1 MQLSADAMATS
12 SGSNMDAAA
21 ARSECNGN
29 ATTTTTNSSP
39 RKEKTILGWLVKSAS
54 ANDKAND
61 NDNNNCNDN
70 DTSNANNNRDTSN
83 RINNNNCNCESR
95 AFREFRGVQTL
106 RLLWSKRIYSASVE
120 AAESQVQRQG
130 LGTLRKLNK
139 SVSCLVNAFNN
150 ARDWPSLTNAH
161 ETRAKRAASLHN
173 LQETPSEQ
181 QVLLQLQRDKDNF
194 YKYKNAEQA
203 KMLRRSSDANGN
215 TNATFIAVKA
225 GNAAG
230 ERLQWPKRED
240 VMAKCSQS
248 NNQHEQASGCGR
260 LGERAGERVGASE
273 QVNLISEQS
282 AAAAAAATEA
292 AAAAAANSVRIS
304 LSAAS
309 GHSGSSES
317 LQTVNSTNSLTSIAT
332 SGITVTS
339 QTGANRSAGT
349 RRKYSFKTHAGKSFH
364 QHHTPRR
371 MSSHSHSHIHTHQGG
386 GAGGELSGG
395 GGVVRQLTQQFNE
408 IIQKDARVLEQ
419 VKRKNGVWLSRGS
432 HVYKIV
438 ERSAMQQQQQQQ
450 LERAEQ
456 SNSPSQS
463 PSQSQRSSMVQRNI
477 KKFEKLDKP
486 LVPQKTQQLLRKH
499 QELMSQRPSTLSL
512 SKQMRNKRSRSQ
524 QQLILELEQQQ
535 LKLEVV
541 KEEVKT
547 PVEPNASTDEG
558 VQSDLDE
565 ATKPKP
571 TVDELTPEELE
582 DVEAEERQKQRKHKY
597 ATIYE
602 KLRLLPFIKNKKA
615 ATPPNT
621 PTKAIAEKEATTEQE
636 QEQEQEH
643 QLEQEMQLQQD
654 QQEQQ
659 PLLSPCVEAD
669 AKILAALE
677 VLDQKL
683 KILGEPAKT
692 KDGELVIAANDDFE
706 QRLLPNNSF
715 IYQAA
720 NKQVSNNQLLL
731 NQAVNVTLVN
741 AIEGEQ
747 MIMEQKQLAEE
758 EEKQLSK
765 EQMQEEQ
772 ELEPMYEPITP
783 STEIK
788 TEPQASSLYK
798 ITNQMDKEKEASMP
812 VEDIYQTVEE
822 ATTTTIIITT
832 AATGVAAG
840 AETAAAKNNWLE
852 GYESIAGS
860 SGNSDDYEAFAAP
873 ATPTT
878 PISSSTGT
886 LGRNTRDELPELP
899 KPKRV
904 LPKSPCVLRP
914 APSKPSQPTR
924 PSGKACAAPASTDE
938 DDENIYDTIKG
949 CYESLALQRSKT
961 DATSISSN
969 CYESISN
976 YRKSKSSVG
985 PSEGV
990 GSGATAS
997 GVHLS
1002 SSGSTLTL
1010 SSDHRTNS
1018 LYESSLATGHIV
1030 YGSGC
1035 RSSLASSSAGSGAG
1049 SGVGSAAGSN
1059 GAGKQCDKRSSIAG
1073 SSDNSDA
1080 WVDISDGEA
1089 ETAAAAATSTAIG
1102 ETQFVVVRER
1112 FKQHRVRS
1120 PDWSK
1125 RIRDKRLQQNKAKSC
1140 IEDDSDHYYETLSP
1154 LGNKRHSTQLL
1165 PGQHHKR
1172 HQERSSKQQSA
1183 SAHALGQH
1191 QIYSDDYDSFET
1203 DSDEPTEPEQRL
1215 QHHNDSGVDMRNHRL
1230 PLPPAPQNQVY
1241 AIVRK
1246 FKDFISSKKSHK
1258 GSQQKI
1264 YENSGAQFY
1273 VECRKR
1279 EPQEPAG
1286 SLSSSERNL
1295 VAGQGQQDPQQQQ
1308 EQQLSSASLLR
1319 PKQKNGKSLRSRL
1332 RKSLVGASFDTK
1344 QLAALTP
1351 TRSTFYIE
1359 DPATPQQHE
1368 QQEHHGSGELD
1379 SGFSEKAS
1387 SGDIPVMP
1395 STPSAESQ
1403 KFSTVARK
1411 TKKEAKAMRRRTTI
1425 GVRPHDPP
1433 PPPPPSVELR
1443 NSSNRTQLEPHSPTS
1458 WYAECGVFKQST
1470 ATLTAPHGTDEPT
1483 TPTPNTP
1490 GGGSSSWYTESGL
1503 YQTSGISVASS
1514 SGSSGVSTGN
1524 EAGLGDELQPHSLFF
1539 NEPLY
1544 QVYSAAKLES
1554 ITRDLEAHESST
1566 DGYEEIGQHA
1576 HAKKEPAQQTQKTR
1590 PSALQLVEPKN
1601 GPSRTL
1607 WSEIPEVI
1615 HSGILPTLT
1624 PRERGL
1630 QEAKFEIMTSEASY
1644 LKSLNLL
1651 RRHFMNNTAFCDSSV
1666 LSTKDRKALFSY
1678 IVPVHECSE
1687 RLLTELECCWQ
1698 NNIMLVGLS
1707 RCIYE
1712 IAERHFHVYI
1722 TFCEHQGR
1730 MDRTLRRLK
1739 EAKNGAFQQHLEKL
1753 EASPSCCGLNL
1764 HSFLMLPMQRITR
1777 LPLLIDAVFS
1787 KESPHNTEEYEGWKL
1802 ALALVQKIV
1811 AQCNEAAN
1819 RCEQAYELERIS
1831 KQLEFPSHIRALA
1844 IAPMGVPK
1852 QGAKPRFLVKRGELT
1867 HLMWR
1872 GDDAKLTFG
1881 KRFTKSSIYAFLF
1894 SDLLVLCKRKGESN
1908 FSVFDYCPRSMLT
1921 LTSGD
1926 NLPQLPTKDIKDPT
1940 SKNLMLM
1947 TLLENHE
1954 RKTIELVLSC
1964 PSVSDQQRW
1973 LEAMRPPEAET
1984 PGEKL
1989 YESWDCPQVIAKHSY
2004 ESDEPDVLQLEL
2016 GDVVNVSRKLPDGW
2030 YQGERIRDGA
2040 VGWFPGSYTEE
2051 LNSSHVRARNLK
2063 QRHRLL
2069 TFTATYLEAQ
2079 KGK

>member
-1 MQLSADAMATS
+1 MATRLTHSQRLSCTS
-12 SGSNMDAAA
+12 SLS
-21 ARSECNGN
+21 
-29 ATTTTTNSSP
+29 
-39 RKEKTILGWLVKSAS
+39 
-54 ANDKAND
+54 
-61 NDNNNCNDN
+61 
-70 DTSNANNNRDTSN
+70 TSSN
-83 RINNNNCNCESR
+83 RS
-95 AFREFRGVQTL
+95 
-106 RLLWSKRIYSASVE
+106 SH
-120 AAESQVQRQG
+120 
-130 LGTLRKLNK
+130 
-139 SVSCLVNAFNN
+139 
-150 ARDWPSLTNAH
+150 AH
-161 ETRAKRAASLHN
+161 A
-173 LQETPSEQ
+173 Q
-181 QVLLQLQRDKDNF
+181 
-194 YKYKNAEQA
+194 
-203 KMLRRSSDANGN
+203 
-215 TNATFIAVKA
+215 
-225 GNAAG
+225 
-230 ERLQWPKRED
+230 
-240 VMAKCSQS
+240 
-248 NNQHEQASGCGR
+248 
-260 LGERAGERVGASE
+260 
-273 QVNLISEQS
+273 
-282 AAAAAAATEA
+282 
-292 AAAAAANSVRIS
+292 
-304 LSAAS
+304 SAAS
-309 GHSGSSES
+309 G
-317 LQTVNSTNSLTSIAT
+317 
-332 SGITVTS
+332 
-339 QTGANRSAGT
+339 
-349 RRKYSFKTHAGKSFH
+349 
-364 QHHTPRR
+364 
-371 MSSHSHSHIHTHQGG
+371 
-386 GAGGELSGG
+386 
-395 GGVVRQLTQQFNE
+395 
-408 IIQKDARVLEQ
+408 
-419 VKRKNGVWLSRGS
+419 
-432 HVYKIV
+432 
-438 ERSAMQQQQQQQ
+438 
-450 LERAEQ
+450 
-456 SNSPSQS
+456 
-463 PSQSQRSSMVQRNI
+463 
-477 KKFEKLDKP
+477 
-486 LVPQKTQQLLRKH
+486 
-499 QELMSQRPSTLSL
+499 
-512 SKQMRNKRSRSQ
+512 
-524 QQLILELEQQQ
+524 EQQQ
-535 LKLEVV
+535 LVTLPRKRRPRAVGEVSITCPTSCV
-541 KEEVKT
+541 YLNA
-547 PVEPNASTDEG
+547 EPSSKSEPEPEPIYQN
-558 VQSDLDE
+558 E
-565 ATKPKP
+565 A
-571 TVDELTPEELE
+571 
-582 DVEAEERQKQRKHKY
+582 AAISQQR
-597 ATIYE
+597 
-602 KLRLLPFIKNKKA
+602 
-615 ATPPNT
+615 
-621 PTKAIAEKEATTEQE
+621 
-636 QEQEQEH
+636 
-643 QLEQEMQLQQD
+643 QLQQ
-654 QQEQQ
+654 QQ
-659 PLLSPCVEAD
+659 PR
-669 AKILAALE
+669 
-677 VLDQKL
+677 
-683 KILGEPAKT
+683 
-692 KDGELVIAANDDFE
+692 
-706 QRLLPNNSF
+706 RLPLH
-715 IYQAA
+715 
-720 NKQVSNNQLLL
+720 
-731 NQAVNVTLVN
+731 
-741 AIEGEQ
+741 
-747 MIMEQKQLAEE
+747 
-758 EEKQLSK
+758 
-765 EQMQEEQ
+765 
-772 ELEPMYEPITP
+772 
-783 STEIK
+783 
-788 TEPQASSLYK
+788 
-798 ITNQMDKEKEASMP
+798 
-812 VEDIYQTVEE
+812 QTV
-822 ATTTTIIITT
+822 
-832 AATGVAAG
+832 
-840 AETAAAKNNWLE
+840 L
-852 GYESIAGS
+852 
-860 SGNSDDYEAFAAP
+860 
-873 ATPTT
+873 
-878 PISSSTGT
+878 
-886 LGRNTRDELPELP
+886 
-899 KPKRV
+899 
-904 LPKSPCVLRP
+904 
-914 APSKPSQPTR
+914 
-924 PSGKACAAPASTDE
+924 
-938 DDENIYDTIKG
+938 
-949 CYESLALQRSKT
+949 
-961 DATSISSN
+961 
-969 CYESISN
+969 
-976 YRKSKSSVG
+976 
-985 PSEGV
+985 
-990 GSGATAS
+990 
-997 GVHLS
+997 
-1002 SSGSTLTL
+1002 
-1010 SSDHRTNS
+1010 
-1018 LYESSLATGHIV
+1018 
-1030 YGSGC
+1030 
-1035 RSSLASSSAGSGAG
+1035 
-1049 SGVGSAAGSN
+1049 
-1059 GAGKQCDKRSSIAG
+1059 
-1073 SSDNSDA
+1073 
-1080 WVDISDGEA
+1080 
-1089 ETAAAAATSTAIG
+1089 
-1102 ETQFVVVRER
+1102 
-1112 FKQHRVRS
+1112 RVRHVEPGDAS
-1120 PDWSK
+1120 RESV
-1125 RIRDKRLQQNKAKSC
+1125 LVSSFV
-1140 IEDDSDHYYETLSP
+1140 DDSDHYYETLSP